1 MSGWNIEWLRPEW
14 LLGFIPLLLW
24 LIVLVRR
31 QNASSDWDSLVDR
44 ELQQHVIEQHQA
56 KRQWAAYL
64 LAFAW
69 AFCLLLMAG
78 PVWQQREVPVFQA
91 EQAEVVVFDLS
102 RSMRADDVLP
112 NRLTRARFKLV
123 DLLQQSEGRQTGLI
137 AFSERPYVISPLTE
151 DASTIEAFVPSLDP
165 DIMPVQGSR
174 PDLAMSRALE
184 LLEQAGVAQG
194 HILLITDTQVN
205 ESDIDIARDIESRG
219 HRLSVLG
226 VGTAAGAPLR
236 DANGQFLQ
244 RSNGAIV
251 VPRLNLTG
259 LRQLAEAGG
268 GVAVRLAAGS
278 QDLDLL
284 ETVRQSIAI
293 QGSGESSA
301 ERQYWIEYAPWG
313 VWVLLLFAL
322 GAFRRGVAT

>member
-1 MSGWNIEWLRPEW
+1 
-14 LLGFIPLLLW
+14 
-24 LIVLVRR
+24 
-31 QNASSDWDSLVDR
+31 
-44 ELQQHVIEQHQA
+44 
-56 KRQWAAYL
+56 
-64 LAFAW
+64 
-69 AFCLLLMAG
+69 MAG
-78 PVWQQREVPVFQA
+78 PVWQQQEVPVFQA

-112 NRLTRARFKLV
+112 DRLTRARFKLV

-174 PDLAMSRALE
+174 PDLAMTRALE
-184 LLEQAGVAQG
+184 LLEQAGVTQG
-194 HILLITDTQVN
+194 HILLITDTQVT
-205 ESDIDIARDIESRG
+205 ESDINIAREIESRG

-236 DANGQFLQ
+236 DASGQFLQ
-244 RSNGAIV
+244 RSDGAIV

-268 GVAVRLAAGS
+268 GVAVRLGAGR

-293 QGSGESSA
+293 QVSGESSA